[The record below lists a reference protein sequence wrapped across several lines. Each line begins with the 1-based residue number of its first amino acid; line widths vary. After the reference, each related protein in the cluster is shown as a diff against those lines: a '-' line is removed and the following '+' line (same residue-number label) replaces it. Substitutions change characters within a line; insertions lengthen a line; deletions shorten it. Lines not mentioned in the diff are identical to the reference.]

1 MAVYTKIDKKEIT
14 FIAKEF
20 NLKKIIKFKGI
31 KNGIENTNYL
41 LKTKYQ
47 KYILTIF
54 EKRVQKKDLPFFMKL
69 MDELN
74 KNSINCPKPLKNI
87 KGKYLT
93 IVKNKPACI
102 VTFLDGKDKKKLNN
116 KNCYDLGKN
125 IGRLHKVSNNIKL
138 YRKNSMSINNLDKLL
153 KSIKFKSKNI
163 VPNLKSI
170 LKMNLKEI
178 KKKWPRNLPEGI
190 IHGDLFIDNIFFKKN
205 KFAGFI
211 DFYFSCN
218 DYSMYEIAI
227 CINALCFDKKK
238 NKFFLNNE
246 KVKNL
251 IKGYQ
256 KVRKISQREKNALN
270 LLCRAAA
277 LRYLLTRIYDYF
289 NTPKTAFIKIK
300 DPNEYFQKLIIHNN
314 LDCYEDY
321 YI

>member
-1 MAVYTKIDKKEIT
+1 
-14 FIAKEF
+14 
-20 NLKKIIKFKGI
+20 
-31 KNGIENTNYL
+31 
-41 LKTKYQ
+41 
-47 KYILTIF
+47 
-54 EKRVQKKDLPFFMKL
+54 
-69 MDELN
+69 
-74 KNSINCPKPLKNI
+74 
-87 KGKYLT
+87 
-93 IVKNKPACI
+93 
-102 VTFLDGKDKKKLNN
+102 
-116 KNCYDLGKN
+116 
-125 IGRLHKVSNNIKL
+125 
-138 YRKNSMSINNLDKLL
+138 MSINNLDKLL